1 LSGVAVDDLGAG
13 PAPVETSGTSG
24 QTWSWPK
31 NSTAALTLMGLVGMS
46 SIATAAAFVGP
57 HGQTS
62 SWVERDVESWIP
74 SGTAGTVLGIM
85 ALSFGLALV
94 VTAWIMLGLLLR
106 RGASLRPLVRI
117 AALWSVPLMVGPP
130 IYSRDVYSYAALGDM
145 VNHHLSPYHGG
156 PALLGSS
163 RFVLPVSSVWL
174 RTPSPYG
181 PLFLSLASAAVRAAG
196 NDVVRAVITL
206 RLLEVLGMAL
216 IAVSLPTL
224 ANAAGKD
231 PARALWLGVC
241 NPLVLLHFIAGA
253 HNDALFVGLIVG
265 GLALAYSNRPA
276 LAVVAS
282 ILATAV
288 KATGAIG
295 VAFVIVHAV
304 HASTN
309 GTRLRTLFRL
319 TTLGAAAFVFAT
331 WVTGIGWG
339 WIGALSIPGST
350 HVLLTPT
357 LALAQVISNV
367 VGHNALV
374 LTVTGAL
381 GYLIMGAGI
390 AFLLWRAPVLGTT
403 RACGLALALVVA
415 AGPVVFPWYALWA
428 VIVLAPA
435 GRRIERGYAIF
446 ASVVLTLV
454 LEPSGSA
461 MPNIVLIAA
470 VALLAAVAI
479 ATALPPVRR
488 WIRNELAR
496 SIDEYRTSGQRD
508 HLIGLARRALIH
520 RPAGAANE
528 APVA

>member
-1 LSGVAVDDLGAG
+1 MDELKSASDRIDGS
-13 PAPVETSGTSG
+13 ETGG
-24 QTWSWPK
+24 QSWSWPK
-31 NSTAALTLMGLVGMS
+31 NPTAALTLIGFVGMS
-46 SIATAAAFVGP
+46 AVALSAALVGP
-57 HGQTS
+57 HGPTS
-62 SWVERDVESWIP
+62 TWLERDVVNWLP
-74 SGTAGTVLGIM
+74 AGTAGTILGIV
-85 ALSFGLALV
+85 ALSSGLTLV
-94 VTAWIMLGLLLR
+94 VTAWIVLGLLLR
-106 RGASLRPLVRI
+106 RGAALRPLVRI
-117 AALWSVPLMVGPP
+117 AALWSLPLMLGPP

-145 VNHHLSPYHGG
+145 VNHHLSPYKGG

-174 RTPSPYG
+174 HTPSPYG
-181 PLFLSLASAAVRAAG
+181 PLFLSLASTAVRVAG

-206 RLLEVLGMAL
+206 RLLEVLGMVL
-216 IAVSLPTL
+216 IAVALPTL

-265 GLALAYSNRPA
+265 GLALAYSDRPG
-276 LAVVAS
+276 LGVVAC
-282 ILATAV
+282 ILAAAV

-295 VAFVIVHAV
+295 VAFVIMHAV
-304 HASTN
+304 RAAPR
-309 GTRLRTLFRL
+309 GTRLRTLLRL
-319 TTLGAAAFVFAT
+319 TGLGAGAFLLAT

-350 HVLLTPT
+350 HVLLTPS

-367 VGHNALV
+367 FGHNALV
-374 LTVTGAL
+374 VSATGAL
-381 GYLIMGAGI
+381 GYLTMGAGI
-390 AFLLWRAPVLGTT
+390 TYLLWRAPRLGTT

-470 VALLAAVAI
+470 VGLLAAVAI
-479 ATALPPVRR
+479 ATTLPPVRR
-488 WIRNELAR
+488 WIRNELAPA
-496 SIDEYRTSGQRD
+496 IDEYRRSGRRD
-508 HLIGLARRALIH
+508 QLIGVARRAFVY
-520 RPAGAANE
+520 RPAAATSE
-528 APVA
+528 TSVA